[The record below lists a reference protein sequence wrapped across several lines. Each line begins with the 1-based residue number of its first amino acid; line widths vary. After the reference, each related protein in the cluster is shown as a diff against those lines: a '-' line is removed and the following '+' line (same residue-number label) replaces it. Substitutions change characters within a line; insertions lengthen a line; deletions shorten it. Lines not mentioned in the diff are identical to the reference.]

1 MKIGSI
7 DSKPVTPAAPAGG
20 KAATTGASAPRAEPA
35 AEASAKVALSPAA
48 AQLAK
53 GGADDATFDASKV
66 ERIAAAIRDG
76 TYKINANAIAD
87 KLIGN
92 AEELLGR
99 KLGH

>member
-53 GGADDATFDASKV
+53 GADDATFDASKV

-99 KLGH
+99 KVGH